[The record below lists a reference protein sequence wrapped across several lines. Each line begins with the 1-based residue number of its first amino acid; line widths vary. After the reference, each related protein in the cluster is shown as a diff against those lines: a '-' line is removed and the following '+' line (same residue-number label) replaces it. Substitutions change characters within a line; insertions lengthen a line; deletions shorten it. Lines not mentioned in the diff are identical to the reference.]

1 MPITATGIG
10 TGLDVES
17 LVAQLVLADVGPA
30 ESRLNSSEAT
40 YQAELSAYGVAK
52 SALAAFQS
60 TAVTASSA
68 SSYQGKTAT
77 TSLFSAVTATAANG
91 ALTGNYDIEVSSLA
105 TSQSLASGSFTT
117 TTDVVGTGTL
127 SIALGTT
134 ISDGGAPPVYSFTQQ
149 TGTTA
154 VDVVIDSSNQTLSG
168 VRDAINAAG
177 AGVTASIVNDGSGY
191 RMVLTSDAT
200 GAENSLNITVAGDGD
215 GDNTN
220 NGGLS
225 RLAYHA
231 ADASARNLTENRAA
245 ADAAFSVNGLAITSA
260 SNSVTTA
267 IDDMTFTLKEVTTA
281 PVTIAVT
288 DNIATAKSAVTGFVS
303 AYNDVILTLGG
314 LSEYDAELQTAS
326 VLTGDATLRT
336 LNSSLR
342 NLMNDSVAN
351 VAGTF
356 STLAELGITTT
367 VLDGTLSVDDDAL
380 DAVLASDPLDVANVL
395 ASIGRPTDSNVKFL
409 SSSSATVSGDY
420 AVVVTDTSTAGSLT
434 GLAATETDY
443 QGGANNNATFT
454 ISVDGVSNEVT
465 ISSNN
470 SNYAEVAADLESEIN
485 AAFGSSVVTV
495 TESSGVFTITSAT
508 TGAASSVA
516 ITAVD
521 AETAGLGLSVA
532 SGTAGVTSISAT
544 IDGQAATVNGTT
556 ITGATGTAAAGL
568 QLQVLGGASGNLGTV
583 AYGIGI
589 GSQLDSL
596 LTDLLATDGLVDA
609 RLTGITASIADITS
623 QREALQLRATSLEAL
638 YRAQF
643 NNLETLIAQLN
654 TTQTFLNAAL
664 TNFIEPLSFRK

>member
-52 SALAAFQS
+52 SALAAFQT

-68 SSYQGKTAT
+68 SSFQGKTAT
-77 TSLFSAVTATAANG
+77 TSLYSAVTATAADG
-91 ALTGNYDIEVSSLA
+91 ALSGSYDIEVSSLA
-105 TSQSLASGSFTT
+105 TSQSLASGSFAT

-134 ISDGGAPPVYSFTQQ
+134 TSDGGAPPVYTFTPK

-154 VDVVIDSSNQTLSG
+154 VDVVIDGSNQTLSG

-200 GAENSLNITVAGDGD
+200 GAENSLNITVTGDGD
-215 GDNTN
+215 GDNTDN
-220 NGGLS
+220 AGLS
-225 RLAYHA
+225 QLAYHA
-231 ADASARNLTENRAA
+231 ADASFRHLTENRAA

-260 SNSVTTA
+260 SNSITTA

-314 LSEYDAELQTAS
+314 LTQYDAELQTAS

-336 LNSSLR
+336 LNSNLR

-367 VLDGTLSVDDDAL
+367 VLDGTLSVDDEAL

-395 ASIGRPTDSNVKFL
+395 ASIGRPTDSNVKYL
-409 SSSSATVSGDY
+409 SSTAATVSGDY
-420 AVVVTDTSTAGSLT
+420 AVVVTDTSTAGFLT
-434 GLAATETDY
+434 GIAATETDY
-443 QGGANNNATFT
+443 QGVGNNATFT
-454 ISVDGVSNEVT
+454 IAVDGVSNEVT

-470 SNYAEVAADLESEIN
+470 SNYAEVAADLEDEIN

-495 TESSGVFTITSAT
+495 TESSDVFTITSAT
-508 TGAASSVA
+508 TGAASTVV

-521 AETAGLGLSVA
+521 AETAGLGLSVS

-544 IDGQAATVNGTT
+544 IDGQAATVSGTI
-556 ITGATGTAAAGL
+556 ITGATGTDAEGL
-568 QLQVLGGASGNLGTV
+568 QLEILGGSTGSLGSV

-589 GSQLDSL
+589 ASQLDSL
-596 LTDLLATDGLVDA
+596 LTDLLASDGLIDT
-609 RLTGITASIADITS
+609 RLTGINASVADITS

-643 NNLETLIAQLN
+643 NNLETLISELN
-654 TTQTFLNAAL
+654 TTQSFLNAAL

>member
-409 SSSSATVSGDY
+409 SSTSATISGDY

-434 GLAATETDY
+434 GLAATVTNY
-443 QGGANNNATFT
+443 QANNATFT
-454 ISVDGVSNEVT
+454 LSVDGVTNDVT
-465 ISSNN
+465 LSSDN
-470 SNYAEVAADLESEIN
+470 SNYAEVAADLESQIN
-485 AAFGSSVVTV
+485 TAFGSTVVTV
-495 TESSGVFTITSAT
+495 TESSDVLTITSAT

-544 IDGQAATVNGTT
+544 IDGQAATVSGTI
-556 ITGATGTAAAGL
+556 ITGATGTNAEGL
-568 QLQVLGGASGNLGTV
+568 QLEILGGSSGSLGTV

-589 GSQLDSL
+589 ASQLDSL
-596 LTDLLATDGLVDA
+596 LTDLLASDGLIDT
-609 RLTGITASIADITS
+609 RLTGINASVADITS

>member
-409 SSSSATVSGDY
+409 SSTSATISGDY

-434 GLAATETDY
+434 GLAATVTNY
-443 QGGANNNATFT
+443 QANNATFT
-454 ISVDGVSNEVT
+454 LSVDGVTNEVT
-465 ISSNN
+465 LSSDN
-470 SNYAEVAADLESEIN
+470 SNYAEVAADLESQIN
-485 AAFGSSVVTV
+485 TAFGSTVVTV
-495 TESSGVFTITSAT
+495 TESSDVLTITSAT

-544 IDGQAATVNGTT
+544 IDGQAATVSGTI
-556 ITGATGTAAAGL
+556 ITGATGTNAEGL
-568 QLQVLGGASGNLGTV
+568 QLEILGGSSGSLGTV

-589 GSQLDSL
+589 ASQLDSL
-596 LTDLLATDGLVDA
+596 LTDLLASDGLIDT
-609 RLTGITASIADITS
+609 RLTGINASVADITN

>member
-17 LVAQLVLADVGPA
+17 LVAQLVLAEVGPA
-30 ESRLNSSEAT
+30 ETRLNSTEAT
-40 YQAELSAYGVAK
+40 YQAELSAYGMVK
-52 SALAAFQS
+52 SALSSFQTSVNIASAA
-60 TAVTASSA
+60 A
-68 SSYQGKTAT
+68 SYQGKAV
-77 TSLFSAVTATAANG
+77 TSSLSSAVSVTAANG
-91 ALTGNYDIEVSSLA
+91 AGAATYDVEVTALA
-105 TSQSLASGSFTT
+105 TNQSLASGSYTT

-134 ISDGGAPPVYSFTQQ
+134 TSDGGAPPVYSFTQQ

-200 GAENSLNITVAGDGD
+200 GAENSLNITVTGDGD
-215 GDNTN
+215 ADNTN
-220 NGGLS
+220 NAGLS

-231 ADASARNLTENRAA
+231 DDASARNLTENRAA
-245 ADAAFSVNGLAITSA
+245 ADAAFSVNGLSITSA
-260 SNSVTTA
+260 SNVVSTA
-267 IDDMTFTLKEVTTA
+267 VDDVSFTLKEVTTSS
-281 PVTIAVT
+281 VSIAVSENT
-288 DNIATAKSAVTGFVS
+288 ATAKSAVTGFVD
-303 AYNDVILTLGG
+303 AYNQVIITLNGLTA
-314 LSEYDAELQTAS
+314 YDTELQAAS
-326 VLTGDATLRT
+326 TLTGDATVRT
-336 LNSSLR
+336 LASNIR

-356 STLAELGITTT
+356 STLAELGITTK
-367 VLDGTLSVDDDAL
+367 VLDGTLTVDDEAL

-409 SSSSATVSGDY
+409 SSTSATVSGDY
-420 AVVVTDTSTAGSLT
+420 AVVVTDTSTAGYLT
-434 GLAATETDY
+434 GIAATGTNY
-443 QGGANNNATFT
+443 LVNNATFT

-470 SNYAEVAADLESEIN
+470 SNYAEVAADLASQIN

-532 SGTAGVTSISAT
+532 SGTAGITSISAT
-544 IDGQAATVNGTT
+544 IDGQAATVDGTI
-556 ITGATGTAAAGL
+556 ITGAIGSDTAGL
-568 QLQVLGGASGNLGTV
+568 KLEILGGSSGNLGTV

-589 GSQLDSL
+589 GSQLTTL
-596 LTDLLATDGLVDA
+596 LTDLLATDGLIDA
-609 RLTGITASIADITS
+609 RLTGINSSVADITN
-623 QREALQLRATSLEAL
+623 QREDLQFRALSLEAL

-643 NNLETLIAQLN
+643 NGLETLIAQLN
-654 TTQTFLNAAL
+654 TTQSFLNVAL

>member
-409 SSSSATVSGDY
+409 ASTSATISGDY

-434 GLAATETDY
+434 GLAATVTNY
-443 QGGANNNATFT
+443 QANNATFT
-454 ISVDGVSNEVT
+454 LSVDGVTNDVT
-465 ISSNN
+465 LSSDN
-470 SNYAEVAADLESEIN
+470 SNYAEVAADLESQIN
-485 AAFGSSVVTV
+485 TAFGSTVVTV
-495 TESSGVFTITSAT
+495 TESSDVLTITSAT

-544 IDGQAATVNGTT
+544 IDGQAATVSGTI
-556 ITGATGTAAAGL
+556 ITGATGTNAEGL
-568 QLQVLGGASGNLGTV
+568 QLEILGGSSGSLGTV

-589 GSQLDSL
+589 ASQLDSL
-596 LTDLLATDGLVDA
+596 LTDLLASDGLIDT
-609 RLTGITASIADITS
+609 RLTGINASVADITS